1 MFVPERKVKLDKE
14 RTLRLTMAA
23 VERFECLADVGV
35 LQGVQSGKLSNL
47 ILLAW
52 CCALDEDPELKLEDA
67 KPLFWDHVTE
77 LAAPLITMVGEMFK
91 RPTKRVKAKGAAQ
104 TS

>member
-23 VERFECLADVGV
+23 VESFESLADVGV
-35 LQGVQSGKLSNL
+35 LQGIQGGKLSNL

-52 CCALDEDPELKLEDA
+52 CCALDEDPELKLKDA

-77 LAAPLITMVGEMFK
+77 LAQPLIAMVAEMFK
-91 RPTKRVKAKGAAQ
+91 RPTTRAKAKRAAQ

>member
-1 MFVPERKVKLDKE
+1 MFVPERKVQLDKL
-14 RTLRLTMAA
+14 RTLRLTMEA
-23 VERFECLADVGV
+23 VERFERLADCGV
-35 LQGVQSGKLSNL
+35 LQGIQDGKLTNL

-52 CCALDEDPELKLEDA
+52 CCALDEEPELKLEDA
-67 KPLFWDHVTE
+67 KPLFWDHVVV

-91 RPTKRVKAKGAAQ
+91 RPTKRAKAKKAGQ